1 MYFANWLQQQLN
13 ERGWSHSDLA
23 RRCNVTPAQI
33 SRVIAGSRGAGPD
46 LCIAIAKGLN
56 LPREEV
62 FKARGWLLSDLENSF
77 GPDLDPRVEKLAQEI
92 NDLPF
97 YSRELA
103 LDAIEPVLYSI
114 RKLSNTT
121 TTIST
126 NGQRA

>member
-13 ERGWSHSDLA
+13 EREWSHSDLA

-62 FKARGWLLSDLENSF
+62 FKARGWLLSELEKSF
-77 GPDLDPRVEKLAQEI
+77 GPDIDPRVEKLAQEI

-114 RKLSNTT
+114 RKLSNPTT
-121 TTIST
+121 TLST
-126 NGQRA
+126 NGQHA